1 MGGGPAGRVVPDAV
15 TLAKGLGGG
24 IPIGA
29 LVAFGEHAATLLGP
43 GQHGTTFGGNPVAAA
58 AGLATL
64 HVIERD
70 GLVEQAAS
78 VGARLR
84 ADILAL
90 GHPLVAG
97 VRGEGLLIAV
107 RLAAPVAA
115 RTAAALLEAGFIV
128 NAVAPDAVRLAPP
141 LILTSEQADTFVAGL
156 PAALDLAAG
165 PDPHA
170 DEDRSS
176 R

>member
-1 MGGGPAGRVVPDAV
+1 
-15 TLAKGLGGG
+15 
-24 IPIGA
+24 
-29 LVAFGEHAATLLGP
+29 
-43 GQHGTTFGGNPVAAA
+43 VAAA

-78 VGARLR
+78 VGAQLR

-141 LILTSEQADTFVAGL
+141 LILTSEQADTFVAAL